1 MASVGSSITRQENP
15 IVQDDKNDSEVKYLC
30 SVGRQRN
37 LKPEEEVYFYLLDR
51 FGVMLANWLQ
61 DAFVGLFKCTDPE
74 DHRDQDIAVWACPI
88 DASQLKDRT
97 QEPEL
102 EKLTVDYTQGYMGDA
117 FADFLSLIFCGH
129 IQEGLV
135 DSRSG
140 MNMMMILTKPLCL
153 LIEKIEKN
161 ENTLAVFAVVP
172 FIKDH
177 LSRPEVIWP
186 KGAPN
191 KQGLSWQK
199 TCSHRQCADCDL
211 LLTTN
216 TCLDCK
222 LLLCKMCCKVCNIC
236 NKRLCPFCTSTR
248 PHVCLPQKLL
258 FHGALTSSVSTSFA
272 AWAPSVEC

>member
-37 LKPEEEVYFYLLDR
+37 LKLEEEVYFYLLDR

-153 LIEKIEKN
+153 LIEKIEKKRKHPRSVRCGSVHQGPLESPRSDLAEGSTEQTRAVMA
-161 ENTLAVFAVVP
+161 ENLLPSAMCRLRSLADNKHMFGLQTLVV
-172 FIKDH
+172 
-177 LSRPEVIWP
+177 
-186 KGAPN
+186 
-191 KQGLSWQK
+191 
-199 TCSHRQCADCDL
+199 
-211 LLTTN
+211 
-216 TCLDCK
+216 
-222 LLLCKMCCKVCNIC
+222 
-236 NKRLCPFCTSTR
+236 
-248 PHVCLPQKLL
+248 
-258 FHGALTSSVSTSFA
+258 
-272 AWAPSVEC
+272 